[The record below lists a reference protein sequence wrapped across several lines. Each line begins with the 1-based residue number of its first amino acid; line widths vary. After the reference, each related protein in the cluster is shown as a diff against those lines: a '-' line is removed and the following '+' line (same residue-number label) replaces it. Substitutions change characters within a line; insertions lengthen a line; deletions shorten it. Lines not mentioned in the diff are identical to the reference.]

1 MKTLT
6 TPDRNATMRRWPSL
20 VIFLLLTMATGF
32 VASRFLP
39 DAWYVAL
46 HKPAFNPPDWV
57 FPPAW
62 TVLYVLMAIA
72 AWRVWRH
79 DGLSAPIVLW
89 GVQLLFNAAWMWL
102 FFGQHRPVV
111 ALVDIAI
118 LLVLIVILTVAFWR
132 RDRWAG
138 GMLVP
143 YVAWVA
149 FAAVLNHALWQL
161 NPAG

>member
-1 MKTLT
+1 
-6 TPDRNATMRRWPSL
+6 MRRLPSL
-20 VIFLLLTMATGF
+20 IVFLALTLATGF

-62 TVLYVLMAIA
+62 SLLYVLMSVA
-72 AWRVWRH
+72 AWRVWKR
-79 DGLSAPIVLW
+79 DGLSAAIVLW
-89 GVQLLFNAAWMWL
+89 AVQLPFNAAWMWL
-102 FFGQHRPVV
+102 FFGLHRPGV
-111 ALVDIAI
+111 ALVDIVV
-118 LLVLIVILTVAFWR
+118 LLVLIVALTCVFWR

-138 GMLVP
+138 MMLVP

-149 FAAVLNHALWQL
+149 FAAVLNHALWQM
-161 NPAG
+161 NPVV